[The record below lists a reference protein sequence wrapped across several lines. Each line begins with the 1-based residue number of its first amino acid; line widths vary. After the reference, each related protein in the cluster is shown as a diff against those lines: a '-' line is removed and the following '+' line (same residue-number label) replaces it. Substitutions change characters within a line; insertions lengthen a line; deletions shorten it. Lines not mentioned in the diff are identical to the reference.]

1 MSSVVAVDE
10 FKPKTCHGLKFSR
23 TSIPLM
29 QVGPFWSLS
38 SSGTAIHFL
47 YCFLQSSVD
56 FKPIFSPAKAIAN
69 VLFFRS
75 SVTVLHSNLL
85 STAFLIAVAVSAF
98 DFACLDVLK
107 GPRLI
112 VSANTKRASKLGE
125 FECISRSRISCWTS
139 GRVNFVFLV
148 AMSELDL

>member
-29 QVGPFWSLS
+29 QVGPLWFLS

-47 YCFLQSSVD
+47 YCFLQSSAF
-56 FKPIFSPAKAIAN
+56 FKPTFSSVKAITN
-69 VLFFRS
+69 DLFLRS
-75 SVTVLHSNLL
+75 SVTVVHSNLL
-85 STAFLIAVAVSAF
+85 STAFLIAVVVSAF
-98 DFACLDVLK
+98 GFACLGVLK

-112 VSANTKRASKLGE
+112 VSANTKSHRHLVNSSKSVDPE
-125 FECISRSRISCWTS
+125 Q
-139 GRVNFVFLV
+139 V
-148 AMSELDL
+148 A